1 MEKSAFTAAC
11 LSDSN
16 GQRGQAKPV
25 LRRALCRIGGD
36 VPPCK
41 VDSDSGESRCNFSSG
56 VSAGK
61 LQLEHLELPLARLS
75 FSEYVAL
82 SVFILVF
89 VCPVDTGISC
99 LFAAVGAENEVAG
112 FDCNG
117 ALQRSISVSCLYNRP
132 ETSCSIYRDDN
143 AGISV
148 VDVAAQVEAA
158 APANFCRWHAG
169 CDAGR
174 NGLSCSDSNRGSFHF
189 RLYLVSGKIR
199 IGRSIAFAD

>member
-1 MEKSAFTAAC
+1 MEESAFAAAC

-25 LRRALCRIGGD
+25 LWGALCGIGGD
-36 VPPCK
+36 VSPGK
-41 VDSDSGESRCNFSSG
+41 VNSDSGESRGNSGSG
-56 VSAGK
+56 VPAGK

-82 SVFILVF
+82 SVFLLVF
-89 VCPVDTGISC
+89 VCPVDIGISC
-99 LFAAVGAENEVAG
+99 LFAAVGAANEVAG

-117 ALQRSISVSCLYNRP
+117 ALQRSILVPCLYDRP
-132 ETSCSIYRDDN
+132 ETSRSVYRDDN
-143 AGISV
+143 ADISV
-148 VDVAAQVEAA
+148 VDVAAQVGAA
-158 APANFCRWHAG
+158 APAGFCRWHAG

-174 NGLSCSDSNRGSFHF
+174 NGLSYSDCNRGSFHF

>member
-1 MEKSAFTAAC
+1 MEESSFAAAC

-25 LRRALCRIGGD
+25 LWGALCGIGGD
-36 VPPCK
+36 VSSGK
-41 VDSDSGESRCNFSSG
+41 VNSDSGESRGNSSSG
-56 VSAGK
+56 VPAGK
-61 LQLEHLELPLARLS
+61 LQLEHLELPLAWLS

-82 SVFILVF
+82 SVFLLVF

-99 LFAAVGAENEVAG
+99 LFAAFGAANEVAG
-112 FDCNG
+112 FNCNG
-117 ALQRSISVSCLYNRP
+117 ALQRSIPVPCLYDRP
-132 ETSCSIYRDDN
+132 ETSRSVYRDDN

-148 VDVAAQVEAA
+148 VDVAAQVGAA
-158 APANFCRWHAG
+158 APAGFCRWHAG

-174 NGLSCSDSNRGSFHF
+174 NGLSCSDCNRGSFHF

>member
-1 MEKSAFTAAC
+1 MEEFAFAAAC

-25 LRRALCRIGGD
+25 LWGALCGIGGD
-36 VPPCK
+36 VSPGK
-41 VDSDSGESRCNFSSG
+41 VDSDSGENRCNSSSG

-61 LQLEHLELPLARLS
+61 LQLEHLELSLARLP

-89 VCPVDTGISC
+89 VCLVDIGISC
-99 LFAAVGAENEVAG
+99 LFAAVGAENEVVG

-132 ETSCSIYRDDN
+132 ETSCSVYRDDN

-148 VDVAAQVEAA
+148 VDVTAQVGTA
-158 APANFCRWHAG
+158 APASFCRWYAG

-174 NGLSCSDSNRGSFHF
+174 NGLSCSDCNRGGFH
-189 RLYLVSGKIR
+189 L
-199 IGRSIAFAD
+199 